1 MSYGS
6 RGGRPYACR
15 FTVKPGGTV
24 YKLPVRSAELIIRPQ
39 AGSAR
44 LYWLERDYL
53 ADPQG
58 DSDTADGYSL
68 LNRDQYAGEL
78 RLRASVDTLWLR
90 GDAELEVIVL
100 SQG

>member
-6 RGGRPYACR
+6 RGGRPYVCR
-15 FTVKPGGTV
+15 FSVKPGGTR
-24 YKLPVRSAELIIRPQ
+24 YMLPVRSAELVIRPQ
-39 AGSAR
+39 TGTAR
-44 LYWLERDYL
+44 LYWQERDYL

-58 DSDTADGYSL
+58 DSPTADGYCL

-90 GDAELEVIVL
+90 GDAELEVIII